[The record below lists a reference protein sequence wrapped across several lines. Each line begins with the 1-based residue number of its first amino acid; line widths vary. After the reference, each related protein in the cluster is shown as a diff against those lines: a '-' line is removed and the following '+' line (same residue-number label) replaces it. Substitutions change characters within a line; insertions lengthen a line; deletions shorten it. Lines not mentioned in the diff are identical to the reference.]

1 MSALDSTDL
10 VRGVLQSIIT
20 LAENL
25 GLKVTAEG
33 IETDAQSEVLTQM
46 GANYL
51 QGFLLSRPLRASDLP
66 ALMQKVK
73 RGTRPEQANL
83 AQLFDITKVAG

>member
-73 RGTRPEQANL
+73 RGIRPEQANL